1 MEKLVIL
8 AGLRKLETAVKE
20 ELKEMAISVNVME
33 NAYLREL
40 FLGGKQEG
48 KATTLLSQLEHRFG
62 EVPSEYRKTI
72 SNADLP
78 TLENWSLRVLDAQSL
93 EEVIEAS

>member
-1 MEKLVIL
+1 
-8 AGLRKLETAVKE
+8 
-20 ELKEMAISVNVME
+20 MAISVNVME

-48 KATTLLSQLEHRFG
+48 RQEGKATTLLSLLEHRFG

-72 SNADLP
+72 FNADLP